1 MKRHYLFLMR
11 SYVAGVLYQR
21 GEKAELDSD
30 KMKGLIKMGAVQELP
45 EPVAPAP
52 AVTTQSVETVAPVTA
67 LTPNVPVM
75 ATLPPVEPT
84 ELTEHTV
91 AEPVLM
97 DTVEP
102 TGATAIQATAMQ
114 ATAIQATGT
123 QDSPSNDTNVYGNL
137 TKAQLNAELDKRG
150 IAHDAKATN
159 AELEALLVAD
169 DEQKSAA
176 TATAPVTPDV

>member
-1 MKRHYLFLMR
+1 MKRNYLFLMR
-11 SYVAGVLYQR
+11 SYVAGALFLK
-21 GEKAELDSD
+21 GDKAELDSD
-30 KMKGLIKMGAVQELP
+30 KMQGLVKLGAVQALP

-67 LTPNVPVM
+67 LTPNVPVV

-84 ELTEHTV
+84 EPTAV
-91 AEPVLM
+91 EPVVM

-102 TGATAIQATAMQ
+102 TG

-150 IAHDAKATN
+150 IAHDPKAIN